1 MATYKQLLEK
11 KALEEKLAE
20 VRANEI
26 AGVIEQ
32 IRALMA
38 EYDLSVDDR
47 SPQTGRPAGSKTR
60 HSEPLPPKYRDPKT
74 GATGRAAAARPA
86 RQEPR
91 PLPDPGR
98 RVIARGVRA
107 SRATCPG
114 RPGQVNAFC
123 LNISPVHGTASPPR

>member
-1 MATYKQLLEK
+1 MATYKQLLAEK

-38 EYDLSVDDR
+38 EYDLSVDDLAPR
-47 SPQTGRPAGSKTR
+47 KRGRPAGSKTR

-74 GATGRAAAARPA
+74 GATWSGRGRAPAWLGKNRARFLIQDA
-86 RQEPR
+86 E
-91 PLPDPGR
+91 
-98 RVIARGVRA
+98 
-107 SRATCPG
+107 
-114 RPGQVNAFC
+114 
-123 LNISPVHGTASPPR
+123 